1 MRLPGACLL
10 VALYAGGGAATVA
23 AANPSASPAPAAGV
37 SAAAVLPG
45 STSSGSPDTAALTV
59 AWWQWAMDL
68 PIEPVLDQTGA
79 LCELG
84 DQGEVW
90 FLAGTDGTRD
100 DITRTCTVPLGV
112 RLLVPVATR
121 YARRPFAPGKRDP
134 VPDCAQLQDKAAMP
148 PEGLLR
154 ARVTLD
160 GVEIATGS
168 EHRVPSPDCFDPYP
182 GLPAPEDKPPPLAAS
197 DGYWHLL
204 EPLPPGEHVLEVDAH
219 YRREGQGGFEVVQR
233 YRYVLQVG
241 MGANYVWR

>member
-37 SAAAVLPG
+37 PAAAVLPG
-45 STSSGSPDTAALTV
+45 STGARSADTATLTV

-79 LCELG
+79 LCGLG

-100 DITRTCTVPLGV
+100 DITRTCTIPLGV

-121 YARRPFAPGKRDP
+121 YVRRPFAPGKRER
-134 VPDCAQLQDKAAMP
+134 VEECAQLQGRAAMP
-148 PEGLLR
+148 PDGLLH

-160 GVEIATGS
+160 GVEVGIGAAD
-168 EHRVPSPDCFDPYP
+168 RVPSPGCFDPYP
-182 GLPAPEDKPPPLAAS
+182 GLPAAEGKPPPLAAS
-197 DGYWHLL
+197 DGYWLLL

-219 YRREGQGGFEVVQR
+219 YRRDGQGGFEIVQR
-233 YRYVLQVG
+233 YRYVLRVG
-241 MGANYVWR
+241 KGASYVWR